1 MKTRNN
7 GSIGRDEVIKM
18 VGNVVRNLEGES
30 SVDLKTP
37 DLAIIVEVVQL
48 NLSVLF
54 WLVRKTLNSSC
65 FTRL

>member
-1 MKTRNN
+1 M
-7 GSIGRDEVIKM
+7 GRDEVIKM
-18 VGNVVRNLEGES
+18 VGNVVRNLDGES

>member
-1 MKTRNN
+1 M
-7 GSIGRDEVIKM
+7 GRDEVIKM

-37 DLAIIVEVVQL
+37 DLAIIVEVVQP
-48 NLSVLF
+48 NPSVLF

>member
-37 DLAIIVEVVQL
+37 DLAIIVEVVQP
-48 NLSVLF
+48 NPSVLF

>member
-1 MKTRNN
+1 M
-7 GSIGRDEVIKM
+7 GRDEVIKM

>member
-1 MKTRNN
+1 M
-7 GSIGRDEVIKM
+7 GRDEVIKM
-18 VGNVVRNLEGES
+18 VGSVVRNLEGES

-37 DLAIIVEVVQL
+37 DLAIIVEVVQP

-54 WLVRKTLNSSC
+54 CLVRKALNSSC

>member
-1 MKTRNN
+1 M
-7 GSIGRDEVIKM
+7 GRDEVIKM
-18 VGNVVRNLEGES
+18 VGSVVRNLEGES

>member
-7 GSIGRDEVIKM
+7 GSVGRDEVIKM

-54 WLVRKTLNSSC
+54 WLVRKSLNSSC

>member
-1 MKTRNN
+1 M
-7 GSIGRDEVIKM
+7 IKM
-18 VGNVVRNLEGES
+18 VGSVVRNLEGES

-37 DLAIIVEVVQL
+37 DLAIIVEVVQP

-54 WLVRKTLNSSC
+54 CLVRKTLNSSC

>member
-37 DLAIIVEVVQL
+37 DLAIIVEVVQP
-48 NLSVLF
+48 NISVLF
-54 WLVRKTLNSSC
+54 WLVRKSLNSSC

>member
-1 MKTRNN
+1 M
-7 GSIGRDEVIKM
+7 GRDEVIKM
-18 VGNVVRNLEGES
+18 VGSVVRNLEGES

-54 WLVRKTLNSSC
+54 WLVRKNLNSSC

>member
-1 MKTRNN
+1 M
-7 GSIGRDEVIKM
+7 IKM
-18 VGNVVRNLEGES
+18 VGSVVRNLEGES

-37 DLAIIVEVVQL
+37 DLAIIVEVVQP

>member
-1 MKTRNN
+1 M
-7 GSIGRDEVIKM
+7 GRDEVIKM
-18 VGNVVRNLEGES
+18 VGSVVRNLKGES